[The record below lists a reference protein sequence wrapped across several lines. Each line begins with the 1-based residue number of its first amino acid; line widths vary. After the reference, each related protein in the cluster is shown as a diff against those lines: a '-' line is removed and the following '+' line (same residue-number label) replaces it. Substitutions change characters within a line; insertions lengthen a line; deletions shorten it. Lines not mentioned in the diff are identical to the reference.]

1 MDIVT
6 YILAVNQAKKYV
18 NDSIQSLGAGFTYKG
33 SVDLVSSLPAN
44 ASLGDLYTVDEDG
57 GSYVWDGE
65 KWFTLALTLTET
77 LLRAV

>member
-33 SVDLVSSLPAN
+33 SVDLVSSLPDN
-44 ASLGDLYTVDEDG
+44 ASLGDLYAVDEDG

-65 KWFTLALTLTET
+65 KWFTLALTLTKK
-77 LLRAV
+77 LLKAV